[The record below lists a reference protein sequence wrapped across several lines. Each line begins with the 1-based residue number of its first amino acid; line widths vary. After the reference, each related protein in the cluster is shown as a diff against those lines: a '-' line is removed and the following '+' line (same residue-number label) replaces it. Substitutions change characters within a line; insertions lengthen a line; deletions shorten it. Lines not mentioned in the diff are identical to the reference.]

1 MATLAD
7 VARLAGVTKA
17 RVSYVIN
24 NKGTVSEKTRKKVEA
39 AIQLLDYQP
48 NLLARGLSDG
58 QTGSWRW

>member
-17 RVSYVIN
+17 TVSYVIN

-39 AIQLLDYQP
+39 AIQH
-48 NLLARGLSDG
+48 RF
-58 QTGSWRW
+58 